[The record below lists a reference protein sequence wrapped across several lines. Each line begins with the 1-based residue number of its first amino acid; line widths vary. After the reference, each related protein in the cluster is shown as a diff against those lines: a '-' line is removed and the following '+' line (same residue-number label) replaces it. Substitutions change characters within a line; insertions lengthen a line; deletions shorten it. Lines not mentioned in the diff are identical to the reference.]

1 MAHLFSKIVLK
12 DAIKNLTIPDMEEKI
27 QLLREWHEMYTR

>member
-12 DAIKNLTIPDMEEKI
+12 DALKNISITDIDGKI
-27 QLLREWHEMYTR
+27 AFLQEWNAMYQK